1 MLQNALQS
9 ATATIVNARA
19 DYVMKNMKRLFEDNG
34 MPEFELRWWR
44 GSQRFYEGYT
54 TVDGIATP
62 PGLQDALDDLLP
74 PRGTIEAD
82 LEREVADESSFFIS
96 A

>member
-1 MLQNALQS
+1 M
-9 ATATIVNARA
+9 R
-19 DYVMKNMKRLFEDNG
+19 
-34 MPEFELRWWR
+34 R

-74 PRGTIEAD
+74 PGGTIEAD
-82 LEREVADESSFFIS
+82 LEREVADESSYFIS